1 MTDDTPPAPRP
12 DPGTIT
18 QLLDEAR
25 DGDGA
30 ALDRAWGIL
39 YQELRAVAQNLITGD
54 GLQKQI
60 DATELIGELWL
71 RERNDTE
78 LPQDRQQFFGRAFR
92 NMSREL
98 IDRARSLNSL
108 KRGGGWTKHPLAL
121 VDGALSSLDSLD
133 SEQKAS
139 AALVMEAWS
148 DLDAKLPEHG
158 TVSFCRLVLGLSNGD
173 TAKAL
178 GRSADEVQK
187 QWYYARVKLRQA
199 LEADV
204 PAE

>member
-1 MTDDTPPAPRP
+1 MTPS
-12 DPGTIT
+12 DPNRSQIPKGTIT
-18 QLLDEAR
+18 QLLDQAR
-25 DGDGA
+25 DGDEQA
-30 ALDRAWGIL
+30 MDRAWGIL
-39 YQELRAVAQNLITGD
+39 YQELRNVAHNLIRGD
-54 GLQKQI
+54 RLERHI

-199 LEADV
+199 LEEDV
-204 PAE
+204 QAE

>member
-1 MTDDTPPAPRP
+1 MAPP
-12 DPGTIT
+12 DPDQSRIPKGTIT
-18 QLLDEAR
+18 QLLDQAR
-25 DGDGA
+25 DGDEQA
-30 ALDRAWGIL
+30 MDRAWGIL
-39 YQELRAVAQNLITGD
+39 YQELRNVAHNLIRGD
-54 GLQKQI
+54 RLERHI

-71 RERNDTE
+71 RERNDSK

-98 IDRARSLNSL
+98 IDRSRAMNSL
-108 KRGGGWTKHPLAL
+108 KRGGGWKKRPLSL

-148 DLDAKLPEHG
+148 DLDEKLPEHG

-199 LEADV
+199 LEDDDQ
-204 PAE
+204 PK